1 MFSLSFE
8 SNSHCQRQI
17 KMYILNLNYVRDM
30 LGSGVMSQ
38 LCRLAVTVVSYTAAE
53 LICKDYSDI
62 ADNGKNDDC
71 R

>member
-1 MFSLSFE
+1 
-8 SNSHCQRQI
+8 
-17 KMYILNLNYVRDM
+17 MYILNLNYVRDM

-38 LCRLAVTVVSYTAAE
+38 LCRLAVTVVSYTAAG